1 MKIRNRVLTTS
12 AAICAIAVATPV
24 IAGEVTGVVIDS
36 SDTIA
41 LQAAQISIVELNRVA
56 TTQRDG
62 SFIFADVPEGTYTIQ
77 ASYIGAPTKSMTV
90 EVPAHGRVR
99 ADFALGSANDSEIL
113 VMGQGANQASALSRK
128 RASDVV
134 SDVITRDAAGQF
146 PDQNVAESMRHLPGV
161 NVLNDQGEGRFVSV
175 RGLDPD
181 LVSTSVNGVNL
192 PSPESDVR
200 SVALDVISSD
210 IIESVEV
217 KKSLTP
223 DMDADTIGASVD
235 IKTTSAFDRKKSYV
249 SIKGEGS
256 YNHYSEKLTPKGSV
270 DFSTRIGDNFGVT
283 GGLSYYK
290 RKFETDNIE
299 ADKWKQKDDLVY
311 AREVEYRDYDVERTR
326 ISGTLNFDAR
336 LSDTTSL
343 YLRGLFSQF
352 DDQEYRRRTTFK
364 LGDANVSGSGT
375 DVIFTDAGDDG
386 EIQVNRDIKD
396 RFERQ
401 RIRSVSFGG
410 QTDTGDW
417 HAKYSTSWSK
427 SSEMEH
433 GSVDTAKFRHKFKDD
448 GLKLGFD
455 YSDPRTPLYSVISA
469 PDSFYDPAA
478 YGLDDLGLTAL
489 SDSEDTEY
497 AAKFDL
503 GRSFATDD
511 GEFTIQAGAKT
522 RWRTKKYNAT
532 NEIYE
537 NDDFTLADVVGDQTY
552 RLIDMSPVASYHGAT
567 NFFFDNRDSFE
578 LNEADTAFDSN
589 ADDYSIDENVKA
601 AYLLGRWD
609 SSTLRAIGGVRY
621 EHTYNNINGNEV
633 LLVEEG
639 GALPD
644 GTTAEDDTVLV
655 TPVNYKRKYG
665 QWLPSLNLR
674 YSSDDA
680 LVFRLAG
687 YRSIVR
693 PKLSK
698 LAPRFSVEENDDGER
713 DGEFGNPN
721 LKPFEAWNFD
731 ATAEYYMSN
740 NGAITA
746 ALFYKDV
753 KNFIVDTVQKNGTWL
768 GIAYDDASIP
778 INGDSAKVYGLEL
791 SASQQFTMLPAPFD
805 GLIAQLNYTYTN
817 ATGKV
822 PTDGDI
828 NELRD
833 ITLPATSKHTMN
845 ATLGYDK
852 GPVSLRLSGTYRDK
866 YLDEIGDT
874 AAEDRYVDNH
884 FQLDLS
890 AKYRVNKNIQF
901 FYEWVNI
908 NNAKYFAYNTLG
920 DQKNLYQYEEYKWT
934 MKFGAKVSF

>member
-1 MKIRNRVLTTS
+1 MKIRTRVLTTG
-12 AAICAIAVATPV
+12 AAICAIAIATPA

-36 SDTIA
+36 SDTIT

-77 ASYIGAPTKSMTV
+77 ASYIGAPSKSMTID
-90 EVPAHGRVR
+90 VPASGRVR
-99 ADFALGSANDSEIL
+99 ADFALGSANDGEIL

-134 SDVITRDAAGQF
+134 SDVITRDATGQF

-210 IIESVEV
+210 IIESIEV

-256 YNHYSEKLTPKGSV
+256 YNDYSEKLTPKGSV
-270 DFSTRIGDNFGVT
+270 DFSTRISDNFGVT

-299 ADKWKQKDDLVY
+299 ADKWKQKGDLVY
-311 AREVEYRDYDVERTR
+311 AEEMEYRDYDVERTR

-336 LSDTTSL
+336 LSDSTSL

-364 LGDANVSGSGT
+364 LGKANVSGNGT
-375 DVIFTDAGDDG
+375 DVLFTDAGDKG
-386 EIQVNRDIKD
+386 EIEVARDIKD

-401 RIRSVSFGG
+401 RIRSISFGG
-410 QTDTGDW
+410 ETDTGDW
-417 HAKYSTSWSK
+417 QAKYSASWSK
-427 SSEMEH
+427 SSETEH
-433 GSVDTAKFRHKFKDD
+433 GSVDTAKFKKKFKDK
-448 GLKLGFD
+448 GLQLGFD
-455 YSDPRTPLYSVISA
+455 YSDPRTPLFSIISA
-469 PDSFYDPAA
+469 PDSFYDPAT
-478 YGLDDLGLTAL
+478 YGLDDLSLTAL
-489 SDSEDTEY
+489 SKAEDTEY
-497 AAKFDL
+497 AGKFDI
-503 GRSFATDD
+503 GRSFATDA
-511 GEFTIQAGAKT
+511 GEFTIQAGAKA
-522 RWRTKKYNAT
+522 RWRTKKYGLT
-532 NEIYE
+532 SEIYE
-537 NDDFTLADVVGDQTY
+537 NDDFTLADALGDQTY
-552 RLIDMSPVASYHGAT
+552 RLTDISPVASYHGAT
-567 NFFFDNRDSFE
+567 NYFWDNRDSFE
-578 LNEADTAFDSN
+578 LNPIDTAFESN

-621 EHTYNNINGNEV
+621 EHTSNDINGNEV
-633 LLVEEG
+633 LLSEKDNAV
-639 GALPD
+639 
-644 GTTAEDDTVLV
+644 VV

-665 QWLPSLNLR
+665 HWLPSLNLR
-674 YSSDDA
+674 YSSDDT

-698 LAPRFSVEENDDGER
+698 LAPRFSIEENDEGER

-731 ATAEYYMSN
+731 ATAEYYMSS

-746 ALFYKDV
+746 AVFYKDV
-753 KNFIVDTVQKNGTWL
+753 KNFIVDTVQNDGTWL
-768 GIAYDDASIP
+768 GIDYDQAKIP
-778 INGDSAKVYGLEL
+778 INGDSAKIYGLEL

-852 GPVSLRLSGTYRDK
+852 GPVSLRVSGTYRDK

-884 FQLDLS
+884 FQVDLS

-908 NNAKYFAYNTLG
+908 NNAKYFAYNNFAN
-920 DQKNLYQYEEYKWT
+920 QKNLYQYEEYNWT
-934 MKFGAKVSF
+934 MKFGAKVTF